1 MTLRHV
7 VGPVLAVLTVGLGCA
22 AGPMPGR
29 LILPGQEPEPVAL
42 NYESSLFGGSGKL
55 WALLPSGE
63 RFEGTYVLMPQATDH
78 HIVSTLDGDR
88 GGSMIC
94 RFRLKQPG
102 VGPEGG
108 GAGQCEL
115 SRGGY
120 IDARF

>member
-1 MTLRHV
+1 
-7 VGPVLAVLTVGLGCA
+7 
-22 AGPMPGR
+22 
-29 LILPGQEPEPVAL
+29 
-42 NYESSLFGGSGKL
+42 
-55 WALLPSGE
+55 
-63 RFEGTYVLMPQATDH
+63 MPQATDH